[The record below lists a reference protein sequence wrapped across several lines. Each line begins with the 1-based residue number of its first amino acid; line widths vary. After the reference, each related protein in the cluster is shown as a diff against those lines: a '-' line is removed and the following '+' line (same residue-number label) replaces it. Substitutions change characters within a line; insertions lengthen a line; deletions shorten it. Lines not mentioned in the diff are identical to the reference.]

1 MRLVTIHLHAIDTIS
16 NAIKA
21 KTLGIMSVGRR
32 NGQIGQPILHL
43 KGATLLGSP
52 IEAQALLGGV
62 IIIGQLIIL
71 VTCLGLEFAPPPD
84 RPRTSL

>member
-1 MRLVTIHLHAIDTIS
+1 MRLVTIHLHAIDTIG

-21 KTLGIMSVGRR
+21 KTLGIMSVSRR

-43 KGATLLGSP
+43 KGVTLLGSP

-62 IIIGQLIIL
+62 IIIGQLIIP
-71 VTCLGLEFAPPPD
+71 VTCLGLEFAPPQPEQA
-84 RPRTSL
+84 

>member
-1 MRLVTIHLHAIDTIS
+1 MRLVTIHLHATDTIG
-16 NAIKA
+16 NAIKTE
-21 KTLGIMSVGRR
+21 TLGIMSVGRR

-43 KGATLLGSP
+43 KGATLFGSP

-71 VTCLGLEFAPPPD
+71 VTCLGLEFAPPQPEQA
-84 RPRTSL
+84 

>member
-1 MRLVTIHLHAIDTIS
+1 MRLVTVHLHATDTIG

-43 KGATLLGSP
+43 KGATILGSP

-71 VTCLGLEFAPPPD
+71 VTCLGLEFAPPQPEQA
-84 RPRTSL
+84 

>member
-1 MRLVTIHLHAIDTIS
+1 MRLVTIHLHATDTIG

-21 KTLGIMSVGRR
+21 ETLGIMSIGRR

-43 KGATLLGSP
+43 KGATIFGSP

-71 VTCLGLEFAPPPD
+71 VTCLGLEFAPPQPEQV
-84 RPRTSL
+84 